1 MYSHFRNELIA
12 SLTNNFSTND
22 ITMILSALDTI
33 AYNYEISKKCTDLV
47 VCGDEERR
55 KMVTLYLATKKIA
68 GCSDGTIKFY
78 GGRLKIFLEM
88 VDKKFEEISAND
100 IRMFLVM
107 FKNRGGREDGHVS
120 DRTLDKV
127 RQILSDFFQWCVNE
141 DYLIKNPCKNIPNIK
156 FVPKPRKALTRMELE
171 KLRRACKN
179 ERDLAM
185 IDMLYS
191 TGCRVAEL
199 AKMKFS
205 DINWETK
212 TVHIIG
218 KGGKH
223 NDCPLNANALLSLEE
238 YTKTRKGNS
247 DYIFVKSRKPYL
259 PISREAIE
267 DRFRVLT
274 ELIDCKVVPHT
285 IRHTTATLAY
295 ENGMNI
301 ECIQK
306 LLGHSNIST
315 TQIYAEI
322 SDIEVRNAHKK
333 YIV

>member
-1 MYSHFRNELIA
+1 MYSHLRNDFIL
-12 SLTNNFSTND
+12 SLTKNFNTSE
-22 ITMILSALDTI
+22 ITMILASLDACI
-33 AYNYEISKKCTDLV
+33 ENYEISKRCTDIV
-47 VCGDEERR
+47 TYEQDERIELI
-55 KMVTLYLATKKIA
+55 KLYLATKKIA
-68 GCSDGTIKFY
+68 GCSDGTIKLY

-100 IRMFLVM
+100 IRMFLVR
-107 FKNRGGREDGHVS
+107 FKNREGREDGHVS

-156 FVPKPRKALTRMELE
+156 FIPKPRKALTRMELE

-238 YTKTRKGNS
+238 YAKTRKGDS

-322 SDIEVRNAHKK
+322 SDAEVINAHKK

>member
-1 MYSHFRNELIA
+1 MYSHFRNEFIV

-68 GCSDGTIKFY
+68 GCSDGTIKLY

-107 FKNRGGREDGHVS
+107 FKNRGGRE
-120 DRTLDKV
+120 
-127 RQILSDFFQWCVNE
+127 
-141 DYLIKNPCKNIPNIK
+141 
-156 FVPKPRKALTRMELE
+156 
-171 KLRRACKN
+171 
-179 ERDLAM
+179 
-185 IDMLYS
+185 
-191 TGCRVAEL
+191 
-199 AKMKFS
+199 
-205 DINWETK
+205 
-212 TVHIIG
+212 
-218 KGGKH
+218 
-223 NDCPLNANALLSLEE
+223 
-238 YTKTRKGNS
+238 
-247 DYIFVKSRKPYL
+247 
-259 PISREAIE
+259 E

-322 SDIEVRNAHKK
+322 SDTEVRNAHKK

>member
-1 MYSHFRNELIA
+1 MYSHFRNEFIV

-68 GCSDGTIKFY
+68 GCSDGTIKLY

-127 RQILSDFFQWCVNE
+127 RQIISDFFQWCVNE

-156 FVPKPRKALTRMELE
+156 FIPKPRKALTRMELE

-185 IDMLYS
+185 IDM
-191 TGCRVAEL
+191 
-199 AKMKFS
+199 
-205 DINWETK
+205 
-212 TVHIIG
+212 
-218 KGGKH
+218 
-223 NDCPLNANALLSLEE
+223 
-238 YTKTRKGNS
+238 
-247 DYIFVKSRKPYL
+247 
-259 PISREAIE
+259 
-267 DRFRVLT
+267 
-274 ELIDCKVVPHT
+274 
-285 IRHTTATLAY
+285 
-295 ENGMNI
+295 
-301 ECIQK
+301 
-306 LLGHSNIST
+306 
-315 TQIYAEI
+315 
-322 SDIEVRNAHKK
+322 
-333 YIV
+333 